1 MSTTRFDL
9 VTIDTPD
16 VDRLAAFWVSVL
28 DLHEVERED
37 GSRWV
42 VLADAAG
49 VRRLGLQRGA
59 HRPGGMHLDLVCS
72 LAAFDSEMTR
82 LLALG
87 GVVVSTAR
95 AEPYG
100 RIVNLADPDGNVF
113 DLCAYD

>member
-1 MSTTRFDL
+1 
-9 VTIDTPD
+9 
-16 VDRLAAFWVSVL
+16 
-28 DLHEVERED
+28 
-37 GSRWV
+37 
-42 VLADAAG
+42 
-49 VRRLGLQRGA
+49 
-59 HRPGGMHLDLVCS
+59 MHLDLVCS